1 MSLKEGNTMNMANL
15 NAEKNKILLESG
27 TNEVEMLEFFVGQ
40 QYYAVNVAKV
50 QTLVQYDSAQVT
62 DMPELQSQV
71 KHMIKIHE
79 QIIPMVKLSD
89 ILHIQSDESIA
100 RKIVI
105 LLSFNSIRV
114 AILVDG
120 VVSIHRMSWNDFT
133 PISGYI
139 AQSNDTVVLGSFRS
153 KEKDIVVLDFEKI
166 MANFFPE
173 SNIEEIYNSTDIKEN
188 KTRENMKIVNVDDS
202 STIRALIHK
211 TLNSSGYTQVQSYE
225 NGLVAYEQMKKELTN
240 GNKIEDVVDLFI
252 LDIEM
257 PQMDGLTL
265 CRRLREEFNTEIPVV
280 MFSSLI
286 DPQMIEK
293 CKQVGANDQI
303 TKPQIGTLVQ
313 MMDKLLK
320 IEIK

>member
-1 MSLKEGNTMNMANL
+1 MNMASQ
-15 NAEKNKILLESG
+15 NAEKTKILLESG
-27 TNEVEMLEFFVGQ
+27 TNEVEMLEFFVGN

-50 QTLVQYDSAQVT
+50 QTLVQYDPEQVT
-62 DMPELQSQV
+62 DMPEMQSHV
-71 KHMIKIHE
+71 KHMIKIHD
-79 QIIPMVKLSD
+79 QILPMVKLTD
-89 ILHIQSDESIA
+89 ILHIPSDENIA

-105 LLSFNSIRV
+105 LLSFNNIRV

-139 AQSNDTVVLGSFRS
+139 AQKNDTAVLGSFRS
-153 KEKDIVVLDFEKI
+153 KEKDVVVLDFEKI

-173 SNIEEIYNSTDIKEN
+173 SNIMEVYENTEIQEN
-188 KTRENMKIVNVDDS
+188 KTRENIKVVNVDDS

-211 TLNSSGYTQVQSYE
+211 TLNSSGYTQVDSFE
-225 NGLVAYEQMKKELTN
+225 NGLVAYEHLKKGLAA
-240 GNKIEDVVDLFI
+240 GKSISDMVDVFI

-265 CRRLREEFNTEIPVV
+265 CRRLREELNIDIPVI

-293 CKQVGANDQI
+293 CRQVGANDQI
-303 TKPQIGTLVQ
+303 TKPQIGTLVK
-313 MMDKLLK
+313 MMDKLLD
-320 IEIK
+320 IEVT